1 MEHHL
6 QKRLLQ
12 RELPDIMS
20 SQDLLTKIEV
30 LSPAVVPVHTVFVDA
45 VEMLNVFAPVFI
57 AGFLITLAATPVV
70 RHLALIVGVID
81 TPDAHRKQHK
91 APVAYLGGVAVFI
104 GFMAAMLVGSIAL
117 DGESADLAPVPI
129 SILVGATAIALTG
142 LADDIW
148 KWDARLKIA
157 GQLVAAAALAY
168 SEIGIGVVTGFL
180 QPFLGPANDELCH
193 VGSIVI
199 LNATLYYWVGT
210 AFLGFVIIGGC
221 NSANLIDGLDGLLTG
236 TTAIMSSGF
245 LAISLLLASTV
256 MIEDPSTSFVGV
268 RVALSLA
275 LLGTMLG
282 FLPWNFNPAVIFLGD
297 CGSLLIGYLC
307 VTTILLFGEQGAP
320 SLVVAGFII
329 FGLPIT
335 DTTLAII
342 RRKVAGVS
350 MSTPDA
356 QHIHHQIKRLFGSVK
371 KSVFALYGITSI
383 FTVIGVAIA
392 SVLLLTGTRVLVVYS
407 IGIAFF
413 GFVIS
418 VAVKIALIQ
427 RAKSEFADQDLQ
439 TASESISV
447 RTSTKS
453 STQTSTPAS
462 SDQPA

>member
-1 MEHHL
+1 MSPQE
-6 QKRLLQ
+6 LLPNFDA
-12 RELPDIMS
+12 L
-20 SQDLLTKIEV
+20 SQAD
-30 LSPAVVPVHTVFVDA
+30 APVHKVFIDA

-70 RHLALIVGVID
+70 RRLALIVGVID
-81 TPDAHRKQHK
+81 TPDAHRKHHK
-91 APVAYLGGVAVFI
+91 APVAYLGGLAVFM
-104 GFMAAMLVGSIAL
+104 GFMAAMLVSSVAI
-117 DGESADLAPVPI
+117 DFESVDLAPVPI
-129 SILVGATAIALTG
+129 SILVGATTIALTG

-168 SEIGIGVVTGFL
+168 SNIGIGAVTGFL
-180 QPFLGPANDELCH
+180 QPFVGAANEELFH
-193 VGSIVI
+193 VGSTVI
-199 LNATLYYWVGT
+199 FNSTLYYWVGT

-221 NSANLIDGLDGLLTG
+221 NAANLIDGLDGLLTG

-256 MIEDPSTSFVGV
+256 MVEDPSTSFVGV

-275 LLGTMLG
+275 LLGCMLG

-342 RRKVAGVS
+342 RRKVAGVP

-356 QHIHHQIKRLFGSVK
+356 QHIHHQVKRLFGSVK
-371 KSVFALYGITSI
+371 KSVFALYGLTLI
-383 FTVIGVAIA
+383 FTFIGVAIA
-392 SVLLLTGTRVLVVYS
+392 SVLLLTETRVLVVYS

-427 RAKSEFADQDLQ
+427 RAQSELADAELQ
-439 TASESISV
+439 TAKLSVSAKPISAPSPV
-447 RTSTKS
+447 T
-453 STQTSTPAS
+453 S

>member
-1 MEHHL
+1 MSPQE
-6 QKRLLQ
+6 LLPNFDA
-12 RELPDIMS
+12 L
-20 SQDLLTKIEV
+20 SQ
-30 LSPAVVPVHTVFVDA
+30 AGAPVHKVFIDA

-70 RHLALIVGVID
+70 RRLALIVGVID
-81 TPDAHRKQHK
+81 TPDAHRKHHK
-91 APVAYLGGVAVFI
+91 APVAYLGGLAVFM
-104 GFMAAMLVGSIAL
+104 GFMAAMLVSSVAI
-117 DGESADLAPVPI
+117 DFESVDLAPVPI
-129 SILVGATAIALTG
+129 SILVGATTIALTG

-168 SEIGIGVVTGFL
+168 SNIGIGAVTGFL
-180 QPFLGPANDELCH
+180 QPFVGAANEELFH
-193 VGSIVI
+193 VGSTVI
-199 LNATLYYWVGT
+199 FNSTLYYWVGT

-221 NSANLIDGLDGLLTG
+221 NAANLIDGLDGLLTG

-256 MIEDPSTSFVGV
+256 MVEDPSTSFVGV

-275 LLGTMLG
+275 LLGCMLG

-342 RRKVAGVS
+342 RRKVAGVP

-356 QHIHHQIKRLFGSVK
+356 QHIHHQVKRLFGSVK
-371 KSVFALYGITSI
+371 KSVFALYGLTLI
-383 FTVIGVAIA
+383 FTLIGVAIA
-392 SVLLLTGTRVLVVYS
+392 SVLLLTQTRVLVVYS

-427 RAKSEFADQDLQ
+427 RAQSELADAELQ
-439 TASESISV
+439 TA
-447 RTSTKS
+447 KS
-453 STQTSTPAS
+453 SVSAKPISAPSPVTS

>member
-1 MEHHL
+1 MSPQE
-6 QKRLLQ
+6 LLPNFDA
-12 RELPDIMS
+12 L
-20 SQDLLTKIEV
+20 SQ
-30 LSPAVVPVHTVFVDA
+30 AGAPVHKVFIDA

-70 RHLALIVGVID
+70 RRLALIVGVID
-81 TPDAHRKQHK
+81 TPDAHRKHHK
-91 APVAYLGGVAVFI
+91 APVAYLGGLAVFM
-104 GFMAAMLVGSIAL
+104 GFMAAMLVSSVAI
-117 DGESADLAPVPI
+117 DFESVDLAPVPI
-129 SILVGATAIALTG
+129 SILVGATTIALTG

-168 SEIGIGVVTGFL
+168 SNIGIGAVTGFL
-180 QPFLGPANDELCH
+180 QPFVGAANEELFH
-193 VGSIVI
+193 VGSTVI
-199 LNATLYYWVGT
+199 FNSTLYYWVGT

-221 NSANLIDGLDGLLTG
+221 NAANLIDGLDGLLTG

-256 MIEDPSTSFVGV
+256 MVEDPSTSFVGV

-275 LLGTMLG
+275 LLGCMLG

-342 RRKVAGVS
+342 RRKVAGVP

-356 QHIHHQIKRLFGSVK
+356 QHIHHQVKRLFGSVK
-371 KSVFALYGITSI
+371 KSVFALYGLTLI
-383 FTVIGVAIA
+383 FTLIGVAIA
-392 SVLLLTGTRVLVVYS
+392 SVLLLTQTRVLVVYS

-427 RAKSEFADQDLQ
+427 RAQSELADAELQ
-439 TASESISV
+439 TA
-447 RTSTKS
+447 KS
-453 STQTSTPAS
+453 SVSAKPISAPSSVTS

>member
-1 MEHHL
+1 MSPQE
-6 QKRLLQ
+6 LL
-12 RELPDIMS
+12 PNFDA
-20 SQDLLTKIEV
+20 
-30 LSPAVVPVHTVFVDA
+30 LSPAGAPVHKVFIDA

-70 RHLALIVGVID
+70 RRLALIVGVID
-81 TPDAHRKQHK
+81 TPDAHRKHHK
-91 APVAYLGGVAVFI
+91 APVAYLGGLAVFM
-104 GFMAAMLVGSIAL
+104 GFMAAMLVSSVAI
-117 DGESADLAPVPI
+117 DFESVDLAPVPI
-129 SILVGATAIALTG
+129 SILVGATTIALTG

-168 SEIGIGVVTGFL
+168 SNIGIGAVTGFL
-180 QPFLGPANDELCH
+180 QPFFGAANEELFH
-193 VGSIVI
+193 VGSMVI
-199 LNATLYYWVGT
+199 LTGTLYYWVGT

-221 NSANLIDGLDGLLTG
+221 NAANLIDGLDGLLTG

-275 LLGTMLG
+275 LLGCMLG

-342 RRKVAGVS
+342 RRKVAGVP

-356 QHIHHQIKRLFGSVK
+356 QHIHHQVKRLFGSVK
-371 KSVFALYGITSI
+371 KSVFALYGLTLI
-383 FTVIGVAIA
+383 FTLIGVAIA
-392 SVLLLTGTRVLVVYS
+392 SVLLLTETRVLVVYS

-427 RAKSEFADQDLQ
+427 RAQSELADQELQ
-439 TASESISV
+439 TAKASVSARPISAPSPV
-447 RTSTKS
+447 T
-453 STQTSTPAS
+453 S

>member
-1 MEHHL
+1 MSPQE
-6 QKRLLQ
+6 LL
-12 RELPDIMS
+12 PKFDA
-20 SQDLLTKIEV
+20 
-30 LSPAVVPVHTVFVDA
+30 LSPAAVPVDKVFVDA

-70 RHLALIVGVID
+70 RRLALIVGVID
-81 TPDAHRKQHK
+81 TPDAHRKHHK
-91 APVAYLGGVAVFI
+91 APVAYLGGLAVFM
-104 GFMAAMLVGSIAL
+104 GFMAAMLVSSVAI
-117 DGESADLAPVPI
+117 DFESVDLAPVPI
-129 SILVGATAIALTG
+129 SILVGATTIALTG

-168 SEIGIGVVTGFL
+168 SNIGIGAVTGFL
-180 QPFLGPANDELCH
+180 QPFFGAANEELFH
-193 VGSIVI
+193 VGSTVI
-199 LNATLYYWVGT
+199 FNSTLYYWVGT

-221 NSANLIDGLDGLLTG
+221 NAANLIDGLDGLLTG

-275 LLGTMLG
+275 LLGCMLG

-342 RRKVAGVS
+342 RRKVAGVP

-356 QHIHHQIKRLFGSVK
+356 QHIHHQVKRLFGSVK
-371 KSVFALYGITSI
+371 KSVFALYGLTLI
-383 FTVIGVAIA
+383 FTLIGVAIA
-392 SVLLLTGTRVLVVYS
+392 SVLLLTETRVLVVYS

-427 RAKSEFADQDLQ
+427 RAQSELADQELQ
-439 TASESISV
+439 TAKASVSARPISA
-447 RTSTKS
+447 TSPV
-453 STQTSTPAS
+453 TSPVTS

>member
-1 MEHHL
+1 MSPQE
-6 QKRLLQ
+6 LLPNFDA
-12 RELPDIMS
+12 L
-20 SQDLLTKIEV
+20 SQ
-30 LSPAVVPVHTVFVDA
+30 AGAPVHKVFIDA

-70 RHLALIVGVID
+70 RRLALIVGVID
-81 TPDAHRKQHK
+81 TPDAHRKHHK
-91 APVAYLGGVAVFI
+91 APVAYLGGLAVFM
-104 GFMAAMLVGSIAL
+104 GFMAAMLVSSVAI
-117 DGESADLAPVPI
+117 DFESVDLAPVPI
-129 SILVGATAIALTG
+129 SILVGATTIALTG

-168 SEIGIGVVTGFL
+168 SNIGIGAVTGFL
-180 QPFLGPANDELCH
+180 QPFVGAANEELFH
-193 VGSIVI
+193 VGSTVI
-199 LNATLYYWVGT
+199 FNSTLYYWVGT

-221 NSANLIDGLDGLLTG
+221 NAANLIDGLDGLLTG

-256 MIEDPSTSFVGV
+256 MVEDPSTSFVGV

-275 LLGTMLG
+275 LLGCMLG

-342 RRKVAGVS
+342 RRKVAGVP

-356 QHIHHQIKRLFGSVK
+356 QHIHHQVKRLFGSVK
-371 KSVFALYGITSI
+371 KSVFALYGLTLI
-383 FTVIGVAIA
+383 FTFIGVAIA
-392 SVLLLTGTRVLVVYS
+392 SVLLLTQTRVLVVYS

-427 RAKSEFADQDLQ
+427 RAQSELADAELQ
-439 TASESISV
+439 TA
-447 RTSTKS
+447 KS
-453 STQTSTPAS
+453 SVSAKPISAPSSVTS

>member
-1 MEHHL
+1 MSPQE
-6 QKRLLQ
+6 LL
-12 RELPDIMS
+12 PKFDA
-20 SQDLLTKIEV
+20 
-30 LSPAVVPVHTVFVDA
+30 LSPAAVPVHKVFIDA

-70 RHLALIVGVID
+70 RRLAFIVGVID
-81 TPDAHRKQHK
+81 TPDAHRKHHK
-91 APVAYLGGVAVFI
+91 APVAYLGGLAVFM
-104 GFMAAMLVGSIAL
+104 GFMAAMLVSSAAI
-117 DGESADLAPVPI
+117 DFESVDLAPVPI
-129 SILVGATAIALTG
+129 SILVGATTIALTG

-168 SEIGIGVVTGFL
+168 SNIGIGAVTGFL
-180 QPFLGPANDELCH
+180 QPFFGAANEELFH
-193 VGSIVI
+193 MGSTVI
-199 LNATLYYWVGT
+199 FNATLYYWVGT

-221 NSANLIDGLDGLLTG
+221 NAANLIDGLDGLLTG

-275 LLGTMLG
+275 LLGCMLG

-342 RRKVAGVS
+342 RRKVAGVP

-356 QHIHHQIKRLFGSVK
+356 QHIHHQVKRLFGSVK
-371 KSVFALYGITSI
+371 KSVFALYGITLI
-383 FTVIGVAIA
+383 FTLIGVAIA
-392 SVLLLTGTRVLVVYS
+392 SVLLLTETRVLVVYS

-427 RAKSEFADQDLQ
+427 RAQSELADQELQ
-439 TASESISV
+439 TAKSSISAKPISDPSPV
-447 RTSTKS
+447 M
-453 STQTSTPAS
+453 S

>member
-1 MEHHL
+1 MSPQE
-6 QKRLLQ
+6 LLPNFDA
-12 RELPDIMS
+12 L
-20 SQDLLTKIEV
+20 SQ
-30 LSPAVVPVHTVFVDA
+30 AGAPVHKVFIDA

-70 RHLALIVGVID
+70 RRLALIVGVID
-81 TPDAHRKQHK
+81 TPDAHRKHHK
-91 APVAYLGGVAVFI
+91 APVAYLGGLAVFM
-104 GFMAAMLVGSIAL
+104 GFMAAMLVSSVAI
-117 DGESADLAPVPI
+117 DFESVDLAPVPI
-129 SILVGATAIALTG
+129 SILVGATTIALTG

-168 SEIGIGVVTGFL
+168 SNIGIGAVTGFL
-180 QPFLGPANDELCH
+180 QPFVGAANEELFH
-193 VGSIVI
+193 VGSTVI
-199 LNATLYYWVGT
+199 FNSTLYYWVGT

-221 NSANLIDGLDGLLTG
+221 NAANLIDGLDGLLTG

-256 MIEDPSTSFVGV
+256 MVEDPSTSFVGV

-275 LLGTMLG
+275 LLGCMLG

-342 RRKVAGVS
+342 RRKVAGVP

-356 QHIHHQIKRLFGSVK
+356 QHIHHQVKRLFGSVK
-371 KSVFALYGITSI
+371 KSVFALYGLTLI
-383 FTVIGVAIA
+383 FTFIGVAIA
-392 SVLLLTGTRVLVVYS
+392 SVLLLTETRVLVIYS

-427 RAKSEFADQDLQ
+427 RAQSELADAELQ
-439 TASESISV
+439 TA
-447 RTSTKS
+447 KS
-453 STQTSTPAS
+453 SVSAKPISAPSPVTS

>member
-1 MEHHL
+1 MSPQE
-6 QKRLLQ
+6 LLPNFDA
-12 RELPDIMS
+12 L
-20 SQDLLTKIEV
+20 SQ
-30 LSPAVVPVHTVFVDA
+30 AGAPVHKVFIDA

-70 RHLALIVGVID
+70 RRLALIVGVID
-81 TPDAHRKQHK
+81 TPDAHRKHHK
-91 APVAYLGGVAVFI
+91 APVAYLGGLAVFM
-104 GFMAAMLVGSIAL
+104 GFMAAMLVSSVAI
-117 DGESADLAPVPI
+117 DFESVDLAPVPI
-129 SILVGATAIALTG
+129 SILVGATTIALTG

-168 SEIGIGVVTGFL
+168 SNIGIGAVTGFL
-180 QPFLGPANDELCH
+180 QPFVGAANEELFH
-193 VGSIVI
+193 VGSTVI
-199 LNATLYYWVGT
+199 FNSTLYYWVGT

-221 NSANLIDGLDGLLTG
+221 NAANLIDGLDGLLTG

-256 MIEDPSTSFVGV
+256 MVEDPSTSFVGV

-275 LLGTMLG
+275 LLGCMLG

-342 RRKVAGVS
+342 RRKVAGVP

-356 QHIHHQIKRLFGSVK
+356 QHIHHQVKRLFGSVK
-371 KSVFALYGITSI
+371 KSVFALYGLTLI
-383 FTVIGVAIA
+383 FTLIGVAIA
-392 SVLLLTGTRVLVVYS
+392 SVLLLIQTRVLVVYS

-427 RAKSEFADQDLQ
+427 RAQSELADAELQ
-439 TASESISV
+439 TA
-447 RTSTKS
+447 KS
-453 STQTSTPAS
+453 SVSARPISATKPITN

>member
-1 MEHHL
+1 
-6 QKRLLQ
+6 
-12 RELPDIMS
+12 MS
-20 SQDLLTKIEV
+20 PQDLLTKFEEF
-30 LSPAVVPVHTVFVDA
+30 SPAVIPLNKFFVDA
-45 VEMLNVFAPVFI
+45 VEMMNVFAPVFI
-57 AGFLITLAATPVV
+57 TGFLITLAATPVV
-70 RHLALIVGVID
+70 RQLAFIVGVID
-81 TPDAHRKQHK
+81 TPDGLRKHHK

-104 GFMAAMLVGSIAL
+104 GFMSAMLVGSIAL

-168 SEIGIGVVTGFL
+168 SDIGIGAVTGFL
-180 QPFLGPANDELCH
+180 QPFLGPSNQELFH
-193 VGSIVI
+193 MGSTVI

-210 AFLGFVIIGGC
+210 AFLGFVIISGC
-221 NSANLIDGLDGLLTG
+221 NAANLIDGLDGLLTG

-256 MIEDPSTSFVGV
+256 MIENPSTSFVGV
-268 RVALSLA
+268 CVALSLA

-307 VTTILLFGEQGAP
+307 VTTILLFGEQGLP

-342 RRKVAGVS
+342 RRKVAGVP

-371 KSVFALYGITSI
+371 KSVFALYGITFI

-413 GFVIS
+413 GFVIT

-427 RAKSEFADQDLQ
+427 RAQSELADQELQ
-439 TASESISV
+439 IA
-447 RTSTKS
+447 KS
-453 STQTSTPAS
+453 SVSARPISATSPVTS
-462 SDQPA
+462 SDQSA

>member
-1 MEHHL
+1 MSPQE
-6 QKRLLQ
+6 LLPNFDA
-12 RELPDIMS
+12 L
-20 SQDLLTKIEV
+20 SQ
-30 LSPAVVPVHTVFVDA
+30 AGAPVHKVFIDA

-70 RHLALIVGVID
+70 RRLALIVGVID
-81 TPDAHRKQHK
+81 TPDAHRKHHK
-91 APVAYLGGVAVFI
+91 APVAYLGGLAVFM
-104 GFMAAMLVGSIAL
+104 GFMAAMLVSSVAI
-117 DGESADLAPVPI
+117 DFESVDLAPVPI
-129 SILVGATAIALTG
+129 SILVGATTIALTG

-168 SEIGIGVVTGFL
+168 SNIGIGAVTGFL
-180 QPFLGPANDELCH
+180 QPFVGAANEELFH
-193 VGSIVI
+193 VGSTVI
-199 LNATLYYWVGT
+199 FNSTLYYWVGT

-221 NSANLIDGLDGLLTG
+221 NAANLIDGLDGLLTG

-256 MIEDPSTSFVGV
+256 MVEDPSTSFVGV

-275 LLGTMLG
+275 LLGCMLG

-342 RRKVAGVS
+342 RRKVAGVP

-356 QHIHHQIKRLFGSVK
+356 QHIHHQVKRLFGSVK
-371 KSVFALYGITSI
+371 KSVFALYGLTLI
-383 FTVIGVAIA
+383 FTFIGVAIA
-392 SVLLLTGTRVLVVYS
+392 SVLLLTETRVLVIYS

-427 RAKSEFADQDLQ
+427 RAQSELADAELQ
-439 TASESISV
+439 TAKISV
-447 RTSTKS
+447 SAKPISAPSPVT
-453 STQTSTPAS
+453 S

>member
-1 MEHHL
+1 MSPQE
-6 QKRLLQ
+6 LL
-12 RELPDIMS
+12 PNFDA
-20 SQDLLTKIEV
+20 
-30 LSPAVVPVHTVFVDA
+30 LSPAGAPVHKVFIDA

-70 RHLALIVGVID
+70 RRLALIVGVID
-81 TPDAHRKQHK
+81 TPDAHRKHHK
-91 APVAYLGGVAVFI
+91 APVAYLGGLAVFM
-104 GFMAAMLVGSIAL
+104 GFMAAMLVSSVAI
-117 DGESADLAPVPI
+117 DFESVDLAPVPI
-129 SILVGATAIALTG
+129 SILVGATTIALTG

-168 SEIGIGVVTGFL
+168 SNIGIGAVTGFL
-180 QPFLGPANDELCH
+180 QPFVGAANEELFH
-193 VGSIVI
+193 VGSTVI
-199 LNATLYYWVGT
+199 FNSTLYYWVGT

-221 NSANLIDGLDGLLTG
+221 NAANLIDGLDGLLTG

-256 MIEDPSTSFVGV
+256 MVEDPSTSFVGV

-275 LLGTMLG
+275 LLGCMLG

-342 RRKVAGVS
+342 RRKVAGVP

-356 QHIHHQIKRLFGSVK
+356 QHIHHQVKRLFGSVK
-371 KSVFALYGITSI
+371 KSVFALYGLTLI
-383 FTVIGVAIA
+383 FTFIGVAIA
-392 SVLLLTGTRVLVVYS
+392 SVLLLTQTRVLVVYS

-427 RAKSEFADQDLQ
+427 RAQSELADAELQ
-439 TASESISV
+439 TAKLSVSAKPISAPSPV
-447 RTSTKS
+447 T
-453 STQTSTPAS
+453 S

>member
-1 MEHHL
+1 MSPQE
-6 QKRLLQ
+6 LL
-12 RELPDIMS
+12 PNFDA
-20 SQDLLTKIEV
+20 
-30 LSPAVVPVHTVFVDA
+30 LSPAGAPVHKVFIDA

-70 RHLALIVGVID
+70 RRLALIVGVID
-81 TPDAHRKQHK
+81 TPDAHRKHHK
-91 APVAYLGGVAVFI
+91 APVAYLGGLAVFM
-104 GFMAAMLVGSIAL
+104 GFMAAMLVSSVAI
-117 DGESADLAPVPI
+117 DFESVDLAPVPI
-129 SILVGATAIALTG
+129 SILVGATTIALTG

-168 SEIGIGVVTGFL
+168 SNIGIGAVTGFL
-180 QPFLGPANDELCH
+180 QPFFGPANQELFH
-193 VGSIVI
+193 VGSMVI
-199 LNATLYYWVGT
+199 LTGTLYYWVGT

-221 NSANLIDGLDGLLTG
+221 NAANLIDGLDGLLTG

-275 LLGTMLG
+275 LLGCMLG

-342 RRKVAGVS
+342 RRKVAGVP

-356 QHIHHQIKRLFGSVK
+356 QHIHHQVKRLFGSVK
-371 KSVFALYGITSI
+371 KSVFALYGLTLI
-383 FTVIGVAIA
+383 FTLIGVAIA
-392 SVLLLTGTRVLVVYS
+392 SVLLLTETRVLVVYS

-427 RAKSEFADQDLQ
+427 RAQSELADQELQ
-439 TASESISV
+439 TAKASVSARPISAPSPV
-447 RTSTKS
+447 T
-453 STQTSTPAS
+453 S

>member
-1 MEHHL
+1 MSPQE
-6 QKRLLQ
+6 LL
-12 RELPDIMS
+12 PNFDA
-20 SQDLLTKIEV
+20 
-30 LSPAVVPVHTVFVDA
+30 LSPAGAPVHKVFIDA

-70 RHLALIVGVID
+70 RRLALIVGVID
-81 TPDAHRKQHK
+81 TPDAHRKHHK
-91 APVAYLGGVAVFI
+91 APVAYLGGLAVFM
-104 GFMAAMLVGSIAL
+104 GFMAAMLVSSVAI
-117 DGESADLAPVPI
+117 DFESVDLAPVPI
-129 SILVGATAIALTG
+129 SILVGATTIALTG

-168 SEIGIGVVTGFL
+168 SNIGIGAVTGFL
-180 QPFLGPANDELCH
+180 QPFVGAANEELFH
-193 VGSIVI
+193 VGSTVI
-199 LNATLYYWVGT
+199 FNSTLYYWVGT

-221 NSANLIDGLDGLLTG
+221 NAANLIDGLDGLLTG

-275 LLGTMLG
+275 LLGCMLG

-342 RRKVAGVS
+342 RRKVAGVP

-356 QHIHHQIKRLFGSVK
+356 QHIHHQVKRLFGSVK
-371 KSVFALYGITSI
+371 KSVFALYGLTLI
-383 FTVIGVAIA
+383 FTLIGVAIA
-392 SVLLLTGTRVLVVYS
+392 SVLLLTETRVLVVYS

-427 RAKSEFADQDLQ
+427 RAQSELADQELQ
-439 TASESISV
+439 TAKASVSARPISAPSPV
-447 RTSTKS
+447 T
-453 STQTSTPAS
+453 S

>member
-1 MEHHL
+1 MSPQE
-6 QKRLLQ
+6 LLPNFDA
-12 RELPDIMS
+12 L
-20 SQDLLTKIEV
+20 SQ
-30 LSPAVVPVHTVFVDA
+30 AGAPVHKVFIDA

-70 RHLALIVGVID
+70 RRLALIVGVID
-81 TPDAHRKQHK
+81 TPDAHRKHHK
-91 APVAYLGGVAVFI
+91 APVAYLGGLAVFM
-104 GFMAAMLVGSIAL
+104 GFMAAMLVSSVAI
-117 DGESADLAPVPI
+117 DFESVDLAPVPI
-129 SILVGATAIALTG
+129 SILVGATTIALTG

-168 SEIGIGVVTGFL
+168 SNIGIGAVTGFL
-180 QPFLGPANDELCH
+180 QPFVGASNEELFH
-193 VGSIVI
+193 VGSTVI
-199 LNATLYYWVGT
+199 FNSTLYYWVGT

-221 NSANLIDGLDGLLTG
+221 NAANLIDGLDGLLTG

-256 MIEDPSTSFVGV
+256 MVEDPSTSFVGV

-275 LLGTMLG
+275 LLGCMLG

-342 RRKVAGVS
+342 RRKVAGVP

-356 QHIHHQIKRLFGSVK
+356 QHIHHQVKRLFGSVK
-371 KSVFALYGITSI
+371 KSVFALYGLTLI
-383 FTVIGVAIA
+383 FTFIGVAIA
-392 SVLLLTGTRVLVVYS
+392 SVLLLTQTRVLVVYS

-427 RAKSEFADQDLQ
+427 RAQSELADAELQ
-439 TASESISV
+439 TA
-447 RTSTKS
+447 KS
-453 STQTSTPAS
+453 SVSAKPISAPSSVTS

>member
-1 MEHHL
+1 MSPQE
-6 QKRLLQ
+6 LL
-12 RELPDIMS
+12 PNFDA
-20 SQDLLTKIEV
+20 
-30 LSPAVVPVHTVFVDA
+30 LSPAGAPVHKVFIDA

-70 RHLALIVGVID
+70 RRLALIVGVID
-81 TPDAHRKQHK
+81 TPDAHRKHHK
-91 APVAYLGGVAVFI
+91 APVAYLGGLAVFM
-104 GFMAAMLVGSIAL
+104 GFMAAMLVSSVAI
-117 DGESADLAPVPI
+117 DFESVDLAPVPI
-129 SILVGATAIALTG
+129 SILVGATTIALTG

-168 SEIGIGVVTGFL
+168 SNIGIGAVTGFL
-180 QPFLGPANDELCH
+180 QPFFGAANEELFH
-193 VGSIVI
+193 VGSTVI
-199 LNATLYYWVGT
+199 FNSTLYYWVGT

-221 NSANLIDGLDGLLTG
+221 NAANLIDGLDGLLTG

-275 LLGTMLG
+275 LLGCMLG

-342 RRKVAGVS
+342 RRKVAGVP

-356 QHIHHQIKRLFGSVK
+356 QHIHHQVKRLFGSVK
-371 KSVFALYGITSI
+371 KSVFALYGLTLI
-383 FTVIGVAIA
+383 FTFIGVAIA
-392 SVLLLTGTRVLVVYS
+392 SVLLLTETRVLVVYS

-427 RAKSEFADQDLQ
+427 RAQSELADQELQ
-439 TASESISV
+439 TAKASVSARPISAPSPV
-447 RTSTKS
+447 T
-453 STQTSTPAS
+453 S

>member
-1 MEHHL
+1 MSPQE
-6 QKRLLQ
+6 LL
-12 RELPDIMS
+12 PNFDA
-20 SQDLLTKIEV
+20 
-30 LSPAVVPVHTVFVDA
+30 LSPAGAPVHKVFIDA

-70 RHLALIVGVID
+70 RRLALIVGVID
-81 TPDAHRKQHK
+81 TPDAHRKHHK
-91 APVAYLGGVAVFI
+91 APVAYLGGLAVFM
-104 GFMAAMLVGSIAL
+104 GFMAAMLVSSVAI
-117 DGESADLAPVPI
+117 DFESVDLAPVPI
-129 SILVGATAIALTG
+129 SILVGATTIALTG

-168 SEIGIGVVTGFL
+168 SNIGIGAVTGFL
-180 QPFLGPANDELCH
+180 QPFVGAANEELFH
-193 VGSIVI
+193 VGSTVI
-199 LNATLYYWVGT
+199 FNSTLYYWVGT

-221 NSANLIDGLDGLLTG
+221 NAANLIDGLDGLLTG

-256 MIEDPSTSFVGV
+256 MVEDPSTSFVGV

-275 LLGTMLG
+275 LLGCMLG

-342 RRKVAGVS
+342 RRKVAGVP

-356 QHIHHQIKRLFGSVK
+356 QHIHHQVKRLFGSVK
-371 KSVFALYGITSI
+371 KSVFALYGLTLI
-383 FTVIGVAIA
+383 FTFIGVAIA
-392 SVLLLTGTRVLVVYS
+392 SVLLLTETRVLVVYS

-427 RAKSEFADQDLQ
+427 RAQSELADAELQ
-439 TASESISV
+439 TA
-447 RTSTKS
+447 KS
-453 STQTSTPAS
+453 SVSARPISATNPITN

>member
-1 MEHHL
+1 MDHL
-6 QKRLLQ
+6 LPKRLLQ
-12 RELPDIMS
+12 RELLDIMS
-20 SQDLLTKIEV
+20 PQELLPKFEA
-30 LSPAVVPVHTVFVDA
+30 LSPAVVPVHTVFIDA

-70 RHLALIVGVID
+70 RRLALIVGVID
-81 TPDAHRKQHK
+81 IPDAHRKHHK
-91 APVAYLGGVAVFI
+91 APVAYLGGLAVFM
-104 GFMAAMLVGSIAL
+104 GFMAAMLVSSVAI
-117 DGESADLAPVPI
+117 DFESVDLAPVPI
-129 SILVGATAIALTG
+129 SILVGATTIALTG

-168 SEIGIGVVTGFL
+168 SNIGIGAVTGFL
-180 QPFLGPANDELCH
+180 QPFFGAANEELFN
-193 VGSIVI
+193 VGSMVI
-199 LNATLYYWVGT
+199 LTGTLYYWVGT

-221 NSANLIDGLDGLLTG
+221 NAANLIDGLDGLLTG

-275 LLGTMLG
+275 LLGCMLG

-342 RRKVAGVS
+342 RRKVAGVP

-371 KSVFALYGITSI
+371 KSVFALYGITFI

-392 SVLLLTGTRVLVVYS
+392 SVLLLTETRVLVVYS

-427 RAKSEFADQDLQ
+427 RAQSELADQELQ
-439 TASESISV
+439 TAKASVSARPISA
-447 RTSTKS
+447 TSPV
-453 STQTSTPAS
+453 TSPVTS

>member
-1 MEHHL
+1 MSPQE
-6 QKRLLQ
+6 LL
-12 RELPDIMS
+12 PNFDA
-20 SQDLLTKIEV
+20 
-30 LSPAVVPVHTVFVDA
+30 LSPAGAPVHKVFIDA

-70 RHLALIVGVID
+70 RRLALIVGVID
-81 TPDAHRKQHK
+81 TPDAHRKHHK
-91 APVAYLGGVAVFI
+91 APVAYLGGLAVFM
-104 GFMAAMLVGSIAL
+104 GFMAAMLVSSVAI
-117 DGESADLAPVPI
+117 DFESVDLAPVPI
-129 SILVGATAIALTG
+129 SILVGATTIALTG

-168 SEIGIGVVTGFL
+168 SNIGIGAVTGFL
-180 QPFLGPANDELCH
+180 QPFVGAANEELFH
-193 VGSIVI
+193 VGSTVI
-199 LNATLYYWVGT
+199 FNSTLYYWVGT

-221 NSANLIDGLDGLLTG
+221 NAANLIDGLDGLLTG

-275 LLGTMLG
+275 LLGCMLG

-342 RRKVAGVS
+342 RRKVAGVP

-356 QHIHHQIKRLFGSVK
+356 QHIHHQVKRLFGSVK
-371 KSVFALYGITSI
+371 KSVFALYGLTLI
-383 FTVIGVAIA
+383 FTFIGVAIA
-392 SVLLLTGTRVLVVYS
+392 SVLLLTETRVLVVYS

-427 RAKSEFADQDLQ
+427 RAQSELADAELQ
-439 TASESISV
+439 TA
-447 RTSTKS
+447 KS
-453 STQTSTPAS
+453 SVSARPISATNPITN

>member
-1 MEHHL
+1 M
-6 QKRLLQ
+6 
-12 RELPDIMS
+12 LPEAI
-20 SQDLLTKIEV
+20 
-30 LSPAVVPVHTVFVDA
+30 VPVHTVFVDA
-45 VEMLNVFAPVFI
+45 VDMLNVFSPVFI

-70 RHLALIVGVID
+70 RRLALIVGVID
-81 TPDAHRKQHK
+81 TPDAHRKHHK
-91 APVAYLGGVAVFI
+91 APVAYLGGLAVFI
-104 GFMAAMLVGSIAL
+104 GFMAAMLVSSVAL
-117 DGESADLAPVPI
+117 DGEAADLAPVPI

-157 GQLVAAAALAY
+157 GQLVAAAALAF
-168 SEIGIGVVTGFL
+168 SDIGIGAVTGFL
-180 QPFLGPANDELCH
+180 QPFVGAANEELFH
-193 VGSIVI
+193 VGSTII
-199 LNATLYYWVGT
+199 LNETLFYWVGT

-221 NSANLIDGLDGLLTG
+221 NAANLIDGLDGLLTG

-256 MIEDPSTSFVGV
+256 VIEDPTTSLVGV

-275 LLGTMLG
+275 LLGCMLG

-356 QHIHHQIKRLFGSVK
+356 QHIHHQVKRLFGSVK
-371 KSVFALYGITSI
+371 KSVLALYGITLI

-427 RAKSEFADQDLQ
+427 RAQSELADQELQ
-439 TASESISV
+439 TAKVSISA
-447 RTSTKS
+447 RI

>member
-1 MEHHL
+1 MSPQE
-6 QKRLLQ
+6 LL
-12 RELPDIMS
+12 PNFDA
-20 SQDLLTKIEV
+20 
-30 LSPAVVPVHTVFVDA
+30 LSPAGAPVHKVFIDA

-70 RHLALIVGVID
+70 RRLALIVGVID
-81 TPDAHRKQHK
+81 TPDAHRKHHK
-91 APVAYLGGVAVFI
+91 APVAYLGGLAVFM
-104 GFMAAMLVGSIAL
+104 GFMAAMLVSSVAI
-117 DGESADLAPVPI
+117 DFESVDLAPVPI
-129 SILVGATAIALTG
+129 SILVGATTIALTG

-168 SEIGIGVVTGFL
+168 SNIGIGAVTGFL
-180 QPFLGPANDELCH
+180 QPFVGAANEELFH
-193 VGSIVI
+193 VGSTVI
-199 LNATLYYWVGT
+199 FNSTLYYWVGT

-221 NSANLIDGLDGLLTG
+221 NAANLIDGLDGLLTG

-256 MIEDPSTSFVGV
+256 MVEDPSTSFVGV

-275 LLGTMLG
+275 LLGCMLG

-342 RRKVAGVS
+342 RRKVAGVP

-356 QHIHHQIKRLFGSVK
+356 QHIHHQVKRLFGSVK
-371 KSVFALYGITSI
+371 KSVFALYGLTLI
-383 FTVIGVAIA
+383 FTFIGVAIA
-392 SVLLLTGTRVLVVYS
+392 SVLLLTETRVLVVYS

-427 RAKSEFADQDLQ
+427 RAQSELADAELQ
-439 TASESISV
+439 TA
-447 RTSTKS
+447 KS
-453 STQTSTPAS
+453 SVSARPISATKPITN

>member
-1 MEHHL
+1 MSPQE
-6 QKRLLQ
+6 LL
-12 RELPDIMS
+12 PKFDA
-20 SQDLLTKIEV
+20 
-30 LSPAVVPVHTVFVDA
+30 LSPAAVPVDKVFVDA

-70 RHLALIVGVID
+70 RRLALIVGVID
-81 TPDAHRKQHK
+81 TPDAHRKHHK
-91 APVAYLGGVAVFI
+91 APVAYLGGLAVFM
-104 GFMAAMLVGSIAL
+104 GFMAAMLVSSVAI
-117 DGESADLAPVPI
+117 DFESVDLAPVPI
-129 SILVGATAIALTG
+129 SILVGATTIALTG

-168 SEIGIGVVTGFL
+168 SNIGIGAVTGFL
-180 QPFLGPANDELCH
+180 QPFFGAANEELFH
-193 VGSIVI
+193 VGSTVI
-199 LNATLYYWVGT
+199 FNSTLYYWVGT

-221 NSANLIDGLDGLLTG
+221 NAANLIDGLDGLLTG

-275 LLGTMLG
+275 LLGCMLG

-342 RRKVAGVS
+342 RRKVAGVP

-356 QHIHHQIKRLFGSVK
+356 QHIHHQVKRLFGSVK
-371 KSVFALYGITSI
+371 KSVFALYGLTLI
-383 FTVIGVAIA
+383 FTLIGVAIA
-392 SVLLLTGTRVLVVYS
+392 SVLLLTETRVLVVYS

-427 RAKSEFADQDLQ
+427 RAQSELADQELQ
-439 TASESISV
+439 TAKASVSARPISA
-447 RTSTKS
+447 TSPVT
-453 STQTSTPAS
+453 S

>member
-1 MEHHL
+1 MSPQE
-6 QKRLLQ
+6 LLPNFDA
-12 RELPDIMS
+12 L
-20 SQDLLTKIEV
+20 SQ
-30 LSPAVVPVHTVFVDA
+30 AGAPVHKVFIDA

-70 RHLALIVGVID
+70 RRLALIVGVID
-81 TPDAHRKQHK
+81 TPDAHRKHHK
-91 APVAYLGGVAVFI
+91 APVAYLGGLAVFM
-104 GFMAAMLVGSIAL
+104 GFMAAMLVSSVAI
-117 DGESADLAPVPI
+117 DFESVDLAPVPI
-129 SILVGATAIALTG
+129 SILVGATTIALTG

-168 SEIGIGVVTGFL
+168 SNIGIGAVTGFL
-180 QPFLGPANDELCH
+180 QPFVGAANEELFH
-193 VGSIVI
+193 VGSTVI
-199 LNATLYYWVGT
+199 FNSTLYYWVGT

-221 NSANLIDGLDGLLTG
+221 NAANLIDGLDGLLTG

-256 MIEDPSTSFVGV
+256 MVEDPSTSFVGV

-275 LLGTMLG
+275 LLGCMLG

-342 RRKVAGVS
+342 RRKVAGVP

-356 QHIHHQIKRLFGSVK
+356 QHIHHQVKRLFGSVK
-371 KSVFALYGITSI
+371 KSVFALYGLTLI
-383 FTVIGVAIA
+383 FTFIGVAIA
-392 SVLLLTGTRVLVVYS
+392 SVLLLTETRVLVVYS

-427 RAKSEFADQDLQ
+427 RAQSELADAELQ
-439 TASESISV
+439 TA
-447 RTSTKS
+447 KS
-453 STQTSTPAS
+453 SVSAKPISAPSSVTS

>member
-1 MEHHL
+1 MSPQE
-6 QKRLLQ
+6 LL
-12 RELPDIMS
+12 PNFDA
-20 SQDLLTKIEV
+20 
-30 LSPAVVPVHTVFVDA
+30 LSPAGAPVHKVFIDA

-70 RHLALIVGVID
+70 RRLALIVGVID
-81 TPDAHRKQHK
+81 TPDAHRKHHK
-91 APVAYLGGVAVFI
+91 APVAYLGGLAVFM
-104 GFMAAMLVGSIAL
+104 GFMAAMLVSSVAI
-117 DGESADLAPVPI
+117 DFESVDLAPVPI
-129 SILVGATAIALTG
+129 SILVGATTIALTG

-168 SEIGIGVVTGFL
+168 SNIGIGAVTGFL
-180 QPFLGPANDELCH
+180 QPFFGAANEELFH
-193 VGSIVI
+193 VGSTVI
-199 LNATLYYWVGT
+199 FNSTLYYWVGT

-221 NSANLIDGLDGLLTG
+221 NAANLIDGLDGLLTG

-275 LLGTMLG
+275 LLGCMLG

-342 RRKVAGVS
+342 RRKVAGVP

-356 QHIHHQIKRLFGSVK
+356 QHIHHQVKRLFGSVK
-371 KSVFALYGITSI
+371 KSVFALYGLTLI
-383 FTVIGVAIA
+383 FTFIGVAIA
-392 SVLLLTGTRVLVVYS
+392 SVLLLTETRVLVVYS

-427 RAKSEFADQDLQ
+427 RAQSELADAELQ
-439 TASESISV
+439 TA
-447 RTSTKS
+447 KS
-453 STQTSTPAS
+453 SVSARPISATNPITN

>member
-1 MEHHL
+1 M
-6 QKRLLQ
+6 
-12 RELPDIMS
+12 LPEAI
-20 SQDLLTKIEV
+20 
-30 LSPAVVPVHTVFVDA
+30 VPVHTVFVDA
-45 VEMLNVFAPVFI
+45 VDMLNVFSPVFI

-70 RHLALIVGVID
+70 RRLALIVGVID
-81 TPDAHRKQHK
+81 TPDAHRKHHK
-91 APVAYLGGVAVFI
+91 APVAYLGGLAVFI
-104 GFMAAMLVGSIAL
+104 GFMAAMLVSSVAL
-117 DGESADLAPVPI
+117 DGEAADLAPVPI

-157 GQLVAAAALAY
+157 GQLVAAAALAF
-168 SEIGIGVVTGFL
+168 SDIGIGAVTGFL
-180 QPFLGPANDELCH
+180 QPFVGAANEELFH
-193 VGSIVI
+193 VGSTII
-199 LNATLYYWVGT
+199 LNETLFYWVGT

-221 NSANLIDGLDGLLTG
+221 NAANLIDGLDGLLTG

-275 LLGTMLG
+275 LLGCMLG

-342 RRKVAGVS
+342 RRKVAGVP

-371 KSVFALYGITSI
+371 KSVFALYGITFI

-392 SVLLLTGTRVLVVYS
+392 SVLLLTETRVLVVYS

-427 RAKSEFADQDLQ
+427 RAQSELADQELQ
-439 TASESISV
+439 TARESISA
-447 RTSTKS
+447 RT

>member
-1 MEHHL
+1 MSPQE
-6 QKRLLQ
+6 LL
-12 RELPDIMS
+12 PNFDA
-20 SQDLLTKIEV
+20 
-30 LSPAVVPVHTVFVDA
+30 LSPAGAPVHKVFIDA

-70 RHLALIVGVID
+70 RRLALIVGVID
-81 TPDAHRKQHK
+81 TPDAHRKHHK
-91 APVAYLGGVAVFI
+91 APVAYLGGLAVFM
-104 GFMAAMLVGSIAL
+104 GFMAAMLVSSVAI
-117 DGESADLAPVPI
+117 DFESVDLAPVPI
-129 SILVGATAIALTG
+129 SILVGATTIALTG

-168 SEIGIGVVTGFL
+168 SNIGIGAVTGFL
-180 QPFLGPANDELCH
+180 QPFVGASNEELFH
-193 VGSIVI
+193 VGSTVI
-199 LNATLYYWVGT
+199 FNSTLYYWVGT

-221 NSANLIDGLDGLLTG
+221 NAANLIDGLDGLLTG

-256 MIEDPSTSFVGV
+256 MVEDPSTSFVGV

-275 LLGTMLG
+275 LLGCMLG

-342 RRKVAGVS
+342 RRKVAGVP

-356 QHIHHQIKRLFGSVK
+356 QHIHHQVKRLFGSVK
-371 KSVFALYGITSI
+371 KSVFALYGLTLI
-383 FTVIGVAIA
+383 FTFIGVAIA
-392 SVLLLTGTRVLVVYS
+392 SVLLLTETRVLVIYS

-427 RAKSEFADQDLQ
+427 RAQSELADAELQ
-439 TASESISV
+439 TA
-447 RTSTKS
+447 KS
-453 STQTSTPAS
+453 SVSARPISATKPITN

>member
-1 MEHHL
+1 MSPQE
-6 QKRLLQ
+6 LL
-12 RELPDIMS
+12 PNFDA
-20 SQDLLTKIEV
+20 
-30 LSPAVVPVHTVFVDA
+30 LSPAGAPVHKVFIDA

-70 RHLALIVGVID
+70 RRLALIVGVID
-81 TPDAHRKQHK
+81 TPDAHRKHHK
-91 APVAYLGGVAVFI
+91 APVAYLGGLAVFM
-104 GFMAAMLVGSIAL
+104 GFMAAMLVSSVAI
-117 DGESADLAPVPI
+117 DFESVDLAPVPI
-129 SILVGATAIALTG
+129 SILVGATTIALTG

-168 SEIGIGVVTGFL
+168 SNIGIGAVTGFL
-180 QPFLGPANDELCH
+180 QPFFGAANEELFH
-193 VGSIVI
+193 VGSTVI
-199 LNATLYYWVGT
+199 FNSTLYYWVGT

-221 NSANLIDGLDGLLTG
+221 NAANLIDGLDGLLTG

-275 LLGTMLG
+275 LLGCMLG

-342 RRKVAGVS
+342 RRKVAGVP

-356 QHIHHQIKRLFGSVK
+356 QHIHHQVKRLFGSVK
-371 KSVFALYGITSI
+371 KSVFALYGLTLI
-383 FTVIGVAIA
+383 FTFIGVAIA
-392 SVLLLTGTRVLVVYS
+392 SVLLLTETRVLVVYS

-427 RAKSEFADQDLQ
+427 RAQSELADAELL
-439 TASESISV
+439 TAKASVSARPISAPSPV
-447 RTSTKS
+447 T
-453 STQTSTPAS
+453 S

>member
-1 MEHHL
+1 M
-6 QKRLLQ
+6 
-12 RELPDIMS
+12 LPAAI
-20 SQDLLTKIEV
+20 
-30 LSPAVVPVHTVFVDA
+30 VPVHTVFVDA
-45 VEMLNVFAPVFI
+45 VDMLNVFSPVFI

-70 RHLALIVGVID
+70 RRLALIVGVID
-81 TPDAHRKQHK
+81 TPDAHRKHHK
-91 APVAYLGGVAVFI
+91 APVAYLGGLAVFI
-104 GFMAAMLVGSIAL
+104 GFMAAMLVSSVAL
-117 DGESADLAPVPI
+117 DGEAADLAPVPI

-157 GQLVAAAALAY
+157 GQLVAAAALAF
-168 SEIGIGVVTGFL
+168 SDIGIGAVTGFL
-180 QPFLGPANDELCH
+180 QPFVGAANEELFH
-193 VGSIVI
+193 VGSTII
-199 LNATLYYWVGT
+199 LNETLFYWVGT

-221 NSANLIDGLDGLLTG
+221 NAANLIDGLDGLLTG

-256 MIEDPSTSFVGV
+256 VIEDPTTSLVGV

-275 LLGTMLG
+275 LLGCMLG

-356 QHIHHQIKRLFGSVK
+356 QHIHHQVKRLFGSVK
-371 KSVFALYGITSI
+371 KSVLALYGITLI

-427 RAKSEFADQDLQ
+427 RAQSELADQELQ
-439 TASESISV
+439 TAKASISA
-447 RTSTKS
+447 RI

>member
-1 MEHHL
+1 M
-6 QKRLLQ
+6 
-12 RELPDIMS
+12 LPEAI
-20 SQDLLTKIEV
+20 
-30 LSPAVVPVHTVFVDA
+30 VPVHTVFVDA
-45 VEMLNVFAPVFI
+45 VDMLNVFSPVFI

-70 RHLALIVGVID
+70 RRLALIVGVID
-81 TPDAHRKQHK
+81 TPDAHRKHHK
-91 APVAYLGGVAVFI
+91 APVAYLGGLAVFI
-104 GFMAAMLVGSIAL
+104 GFMAAMLVSSVAL
-117 DGESADLAPVPI
+117 DGEAADLAPVPI

-157 GQLVAAAALAY
+157 GQLVAAAALAF
-168 SEIGIGVVTGFL
+168 SDIGIGAVTGFL
-180 QPFLGPANDELCH
+180 QPFVGAANEELFH
-193 VGSIVI
+193 VGSTII
-199 LNATLYYWVGT
+199 LNETLFYWVGT

-221 NSANLIDGLDGLLTG
+221 NAANLIDGLDGLLTG

-256 MIEDPSTSFVGV
+256 VIEDPTTSLVGV

-275 LLGTMLG
+275 LLGCMLG

-342 RRKVAGVS
+342 RRKVAGVP

-356 QHIHHQIKRLFGSVK
+356 QHIHHQVKRLFGSVK
-371 KSVFALYGITSI
+371 KSVFALYGMTLI
-383 FTVIGVAIA
+383 FTLIGVAIA
-392 SVLLLTGTRVLVVYS
+392 SVLLLTETRVLVVYS

-427 RAKSEFADQDLQ
+427 RAQSELADQELQ
-439 TASESISV
+439 TARESISA
-447 RTSTKS
+447 RT

>member
-1 MEHHL
+1 MSPQE
-6 QKRLLQ
+6 LLPNFDA
-12 RELPDIMS
+12 L
-20 SQDLLTKIEV
+20 SQ
-30 LSPAVVPVHTVFVDA
+30 AGAPVHKVFIDA
-45 VEMLNVFAPVFI
+45 VEMLNVFSPVFI

-70 RHLALIVGVID
+70 RRLALIVGVID
-81 TPDAHRKQHK
+81 TPDAHRKHHK
-91 APVAYLGGVAVFI
+91 APVAYLGGLAVFM
-104 GFMAAMLVGSIAL
+104 GFMAAMLVSSVAI
-117 DGESADLAPVPI
+117 DFESVDLAPVPI
-129 SILVGATAIALTG
+129 SILVGATTIALTG

-168 SEIGIGVVTGFL
+168 SNIGIGAVTGFL
-180 QPFLGPANDELCH
+180 QPFVGAANEELFH
-193 VGSIVI
+193 VGSTVI
-199 LNATLYYWVGT
+199 FNSTLYYWVGT

-221 NSANLIDGLDGLLTG
+221 NAANLIDGLDGLLTG

-256 MIEDPSTSFVGV
+256 MVEDPSTSFVGV

-275 LLGTMLG
+275 LLGCMLG

-342 RRKVAGVS
+342 RRKVAGVP

-356 QHIHHQIKRLFGSVK
+356 QHIHHQVKRLFGSVK
-371 KSVFALYGITSI
+371 KSVFALYGLTLI
-383 FTVIGVAIA
+383 FTLIGVAIA
-392 SVLLLTGTRVLVVYS
+392 SVLLLIQTRVLVVYS

-427 RAKSEFADQDLQ
+427 RAQSELADAELQ
-439 TASESISV
+439 TAKISV
-447 RTSTKS
+447 SAKPISAPSPVT
-453 STQTSTPAS
+453 S

>member
-1 MEHHL
+1 MSPQE
-6 QKRLLQ
+6 LL
-12 RELPDIMS
+12 PNFDA
-20 SQDLLTKIEV
+20 
-30 LSPAVVPVHTVFVDA
+30 LSPAGAPVHKVFIDA

-70 RHLALIVGVID
+70 RRLALIVGVID
-81 TPDAHRKQHK
+81 TPDAHRKHHK
-91 APVAYLGGVAVFI
+91 APVAYLGGLAVFM
-104 GFMAAMLVGSIAL
+104 GFMAAMLVSSVAI
-117 DGESADLAPVPI
+117 DFESVDLAPVPI
-129 SILVGATAIALTG
+129 SILVGATTIALTG

-168 SEIGIGVVTGFL
+168 SNIGIGAVTGFL
-180 QPFLGPANDELCH
+180 QPFVGASNEELFH
-193 VGSIVI
+193 VGSTVI
-199 LNATLYYWVGT
+199 FNSTLYYWVGT

-221 NSANLIDGLDGLLTG
+221 NAANLIDGLDGLLTG

-256 MIEDPSTSFVGV
+256 MVEDPSTSFVGV

-275 LLGTMLG
+275 LLGCMLG

-342 RRKVAGVS
+342 RRKVAGVP

-356 QHIHHQIKRLFGSVK
+356 QHIHHQVKRLFGSVK
-371 KSVFALYGITSI
+371 KSVFALYGLTLI
-383 FTVIGVAIA
+383 FTFIGVAIA
-392 SVLLLTGTRVLVVYS
+392 SVLLLTETRVLVVYS

-427 RAKSEFADQDLQ
+427 RAQSELADAELQ
-439 TASESISV
+439 TAKLSVSAKPISAPSPV
-447 RTSTKS
+447 T
-453 STQTSTPAS
+453 S